1 MQKLSKYKLNKY
13 SRNLDFFFNF
23 ATKQDIN
30 NGLQWYNEA
39 NKIITNLA
47 LIYNYDFFIVANVLS
62 ALSPR
67 NRWSQN
73 IKDTEKVLK
82 AVNEGKDANSVRVC
96 TFNNNKFKAFNIAK
110 GNLIIDKLSPKTYNF
125 TKNIAHLDSEALTVD
140 IWHLRACLKQFKSIK
155 TAQIGKLAYQ
165 QIKTL
170 TIRKAEKLGLKG
182 FEYQAIIWLAAQ
194 RFYQNNQ

>member
-23 ATKQDIN
+23 ATKQDIK
-30 NGLQWYNEA
+30 NGLNWYLDA
-39 NKIITNLA
+39 FKIVKELA
-47 LIYNYDFFIVANVLS
+47 LKYGFDFFIVANVLA

-73 IKDTEKVLK
+73 IKDTETVLK
-82 AVNEGKDANSVRVC
+82 AVNEGKEPNEVKVC
-96 TFNNNKFKAFNIAK
+96 TFNNNKFKAFRIAK
-110 GNLIIDKLSPKTYNF
+110 GNLIINELSPKTYNF

-155 TAQIGKLAYQ
+155 TAQIGKAAYQ
-165 QIKTL
+165 QIKDL

-194 RFYQNNQ
+194 RYYQNN

>member
-47 LIYNYDFFIVANVLS
+47 LIYNYDFFIVANVL
-62 ALSPR
+62 
-67 NRWSQN
+67 
-73 IKDTEKVLK
+73 
-82 AVNEGKDANSVRVC
+82 DANSVKVS

-170 TIRKAEKLGLKG
+170 TIRKAEKLGIKG
-182 FEYQAIIWLAAQ
+182 FQYQAILWLAAQ
-194 RFYQNNQ
+194 RYYQNN

>member
-23 ATKQDIN
+23 ATKQDIK
-30 NGLQWYNEA
+30 NGLNWYLEA
-39 NKIITNLA
+39 FKIVRELA
-47 LIYNYDFFIVANVLS
+47 LKYGFDFFIVANVLA

-73 IKDTEKVLK
+73 IKDTETVLK
-82 AVNEGKDANSVRVC
+82 AVNEGKEPNEVKVC
-96 TFNNNKFKAFNIAK
+96 TFNNNKFKAFRIAK
-110 GNLIIDKLSPKTYNF
+110 GNLIINELSPKTYNF

-155 TAQIGKLAYQ
+155 TASIGKIAYQ
-165 QIKTL
+165 QLKDL
-170 TIRKAEKLGLKG
+170 TIRKAEKLGIKG
-182 FEYQAIIWLAAQ
+182 FQYQAIIWLAAQ
-194 RFYQNNQ
+194 RYYQNN